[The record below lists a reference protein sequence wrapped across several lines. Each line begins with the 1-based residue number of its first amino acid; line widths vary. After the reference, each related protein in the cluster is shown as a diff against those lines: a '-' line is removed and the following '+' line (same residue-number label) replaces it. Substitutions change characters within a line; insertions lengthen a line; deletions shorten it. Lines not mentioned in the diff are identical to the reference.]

1 MTRPKIAREWLYP
14 ESISAASETQ
24 RLLAQ
29 RVVTEDA
36 FGEVRTVAG
45 ADISHNV
52 RDPQAIVYA
61 AMVLLEWPGLAV
73 RDRAGVRTRSD
84 FPYVPGY
91 LGFRECPS
99 LVAAY
104 ERLPAVPDLIIVDG
118 HGISHPR
125 GFGIATHLGVLLD
138 RPTIGVAKSILVGAP
153 AGEPGPEPGDHV
165 PLVWR
170 DRTIGAVLRT
180 KRRVN
185 PVYVSIGHRI
195 SLPTAIEWVM
205 RMVRGYRLP
214 EPTRQAHLAANLLRR
229 QQTDV
234 FSDPPPQST
243 RPQGK

>member
-1 MTRPKIAREWLYP
+1 MTRPRIAREWLYP
-14 ESISAASETQ
+14 ESIPAASETQ

-36 FGEVRTVAG
+36 FDEVRTVAG
-45 ADISHNV
+45 ADISHNI
-52 RDPQAIVYA
+52 RDPQAMVYA
-61 AMVLLEWPGLAV
+61 AMVLLEWPGLEV
-73 RDRAGVRTRSD
+73 RERVGVRTRAD

-138 RPTIGVAKSILVGAP
+138 RPTVGVAKSILVGTP

-170 DRTIGAVLRT
+170 GRTIGAALRT
-180 KRRVN
+180 KRRVS

-205 RMVRGYRLP
+205 RTVRGYRLP

-229 QQTDV
+229 EQTDV
-234 FSDPPPQST
+234 FPAPAPRST
-243 RPQGK
+243 HPRSR